1 MSHPIDALIDLVD
14 GTSSGPERDEVLAHV
29 RGCARCRAEV
39 EAATAGRDAMLAL
52 DAPPVPAGLGDA
64 AVEAA
69 RAEAAERAPEVR
81 SLRTGGA
88 GAGRP
93 PRWYRAA
100 AGAGIAAA
108 ILIVVAVALP
118 RVGGD
123 DTLTTAAED
132 TTMGA
137 EAGASFQRS
146 DQDFAVADVQALAD
160 STAGAAAGP
169 GAAAVSGPPLETTD
183 VAPDRAL
190 ACLDDALQRFPGVR
204 QQIIEASF
212 EGEPAYL
219 AVLAAGPGADQPADE
234 ITVYVVIRE
243 GCRLAHSTR
252 SVVPE

>member
-1 MSHPIDALIDLVD
+1 MNHPTDALLDLVD

-39 EAATAGRDAMLAL
+39 EAAIAGRGAMRSLG
-52 DAPPVPAGLGDA
+52 APPVPAGLGDA

-81 SLRTGGA
+81 PLRTGGR

-100 AGAGIAAA
+100 AGAAIAAA
-108 ILIVVAVALP
+108 VLTVVAVALP

-123 DTLTTAAED
+123 DALTTEAED

-137 EAGASFQRS
+137 EAAASFQRS

-160 STAGAAAGP
+160 SAAGGTTVP
-169 GAAAVSGPPLETTD
+169 GAAAVSGPALEATD

-190 ACLDDALQRFPGVR
+190 ACLDGALQRFPGVR
-204 QQIIEASF
+204 LQVIEATF

-219 AVLAAGPGADQPADE
+219 AVLASGPGADQPADE